1 MANRAVRERLAQDVS
16 LWLADGLVP
25 KATHDL
31 LRLRYGASDFGF
43 AQIIKYFGIAGGLIA
58 LFGLLGMVAA
68 ISRSMATAA
77 FLLFAAGG
85 ALTAAGIRLSIDKL
99 GRYETS
105 SKAVL
110 MLGVVTAALG
120 IGVAASE
127 LGLRDTA
134 IIQGAGLAILIP
146 LWFLAYRY
154 RNTFLLSLGL
164 IQSFHWVGTWTSM
177 FGRSTYGIF
186 IQDPRLMSLA
196 ALAAIGVGV
205 YHELLLRTQTGRF
218 FQAYETLGLIYLN
231 LSLLILSIEGGRW
244 GQADFWILMLAV
256 ASIAEIVA
264 GARLHNPLLTGF
276 GVTTFAINVY
286 TRYYETFWNRMHTG
300 VFFLLGGVSLFAV
313 GLACE
318 IALRR
323 SQQQQRAG

>member
-1 MANRAVRERLAQDVS
+1 MANRAVREQLAQDVS

-31 LRLRYGASDFGF
+31 LRQRYGAYEFGL

-58 LFGLLGMVAA
+58 FFGLLGLVAA
-68 ISRSMATAA
+68 ISKSMVAAA
-77 FLLFAAGG
+77 FLLLAAGG

-99 GRYETS
+99 GRYASS

-110 MLGVVTAALG
+110 MLGVVAAALG
-120 IGVAASE
+120 LGLAASE
-127 LGLRDTA
+127 LGLKDAA
-134 IIQGAGLAILIP
+134 IIQATGLAILIP
-146 LWFLAYRY
+146 LGFLAYRY
-154 RNTFLLSLGL
+154 RNTFLLSLAL
-164 IQSFHWVGTWTSM
+164 IHFFHWVGTWTSM
-177 FGRSTYGIF
+177 FGRSTYAIF

-205 YHELLLRTQTGRF
+205 YHELHLRNQTGRF

-244 GQADFWILMLAV
+244 GPADFWILMLALT
-256 ASIAEIVA
+256 SIAEIVA

-300 VFFLLGGVSLFAV
+300 VFFLLGGVSLFAA

-318 IALRR
+318 IVLRR
-323 SQQQQRAG
+323 SQQRAA